1 MGETE
6 SAKGLG
12 AVLNDNTRAM
22 AMETLGLQG
31 KFSALS
37 EAEKMQVNYQAILM
51 QSTDAVGDAERSAG
65 SYANQIRGAQAKV
78 QEFCQTIGTFLLP
91 IGTSVVTM
99 FTNMVDGVIDF
110 INGIAENWQNT
121 GAPIIENIKTYFSDM
136 GITTDTV
143 MSTIKTIFQGAME
156 FLSTYWSSIGQ
167 PIFDLIMQVIGWTK
181 DAFAEHMPQ
190 IQAFFSGFVE
200 DAKNLWENHLKPCY
214 EAIGN
219 FISNV
224 LAPVFEYVFNSS
236 IVPTIERAFMFIS
249 GLWENSLKPI
259 FTGIIDFITGVFS
272 GNWSRAWQGIVQT
285 LGGIFGGIVEVV
297 KVPLNAVIGLINK
310 AIGALNKISV
320 DIPDWIPGVGGK
332 SFGVNIP
339 TISYLENGGILT
351 QPTMLNGNIMAGE
364 KNKGKSNQAEAVI
377 PLDDLKNWITQLANR
392 PVSVMINDKEIV
404 TATVDGFDRE
414 NGQRLCL
421 SERGLLV

>member
-1 MGETE
+1 
-6 SAKGLG
+6 
-12 AVLNDNTRAM
+12 
-22 AMETLGLQG
+22 
-31 KFSALS
+31 
-37 EAEKMQVNYQAILM
+37 
-51 QSTDAVGDAERSAG
+51 
-65 SYANQIRGAQAKV
+65 
-78 QEFCQTIGTFLLP
+78 
-91 IGTSVVTM
+91 
-99 FTNMVDGVIDF
+99 
-110 INGIAENWQNT
+110 
-121 GAPIIENIKTYFSDM
+121 M